1 MAEIWELERDIR
13 DRDDVK
19 ERLGRVLWNLK
30 MLREEANSLASNI
43 DNNLAIDD
51 NGIPSARK
59 ARQISSDLG
68 GYIEYIE
75 NCIIP
80 HLQWDIDQARID
92 MKTSKTRNKIPTIK
106 SIEE

>member
-13 DRDDVK
+13 DRDNVK

-30 MLREEANSLASNI
+30 MVREEANSLASNI

-68 GYIEYIE
+68 GYIGFIE

-80 HLQWDIDQARID
+80 HLQWDIDQARIG
-92 MKTSKTRNKIPTIK
+92 
-106 SIEE
+106 IEDLQNEE